1 MSSTPATR
9 YGRVS
14 FDNIGDLLDR
24 LRQVS
29 AIFPED
35 SDFSAY
41 LTTHDN
47 QRYYGLDYGE
57 LEEVYL
63 GNKENVQS
71 ISTSCTDQEG
81 RSVRVNFRFSEK
93 NAKADGQFVISTNS
107 SFQSKTIEQM
117 LNGNWQEL
125 SFEEEFKR
133 FEISNLLSLLTDIKG
148 EEARIAA
155 EAREQA
161 EVRKAKLEAEA
172 EAQARAQAQ
181 KRSKAKPK
189 PSRRSNRNVRNI
201 PISEPNEI
209 EETASTLSSIRD
221 RFEFEKGMSVNIL
234 IHLLEQISQ
243 TFLNNAPFNIRL
255 ITTDGEPFTDIGIQG
270 LQRFF
275 EKRRAKVLRLYMD
288 AATKKG
294 ELVDIAL
301 DLDPKSRRN
310 QAEIEITSNRAKE
323 IQAMIRHILENTV
336 AYTAPGAT
344 MVHEMFRF
352 DDAQFKLDKVIH
364 LLSAVSTKYLQ
375 RATPTAFLSTTQG
388 RTYPALSLRQLRTVF
403 SQHTHEVSFL
413 LFGMNQARTGQTF
426 SLMFQFHTPGHEAYG
441 SLSMMWS
448 NHEMHTL
455 VKQLIWTQLK
465 LKPYR
470 KQEGKTSA
478 QRKQEVSKKHLLVNP
493 SFKNR
498 DFHLQPMTSLII
510 MPLEAYWSQPLWQHL
525 NKVLGSMGYDTTQ
538 ASPLFQQNVIENSW
552 TRMNE
557 VDLII
562 ADLTYKHPD
571 VFYKTGIAHTL
582 GKNII
587 VLSQHA
593 RDIPPDFHQFPSI
606 IYDNNLPGLER
617 LSLELTEIIKSFS

>member
-1 MSSTPATR
+1 MSQKPATR

-14 FDNIGDLLDR
+14 FDTIGDLLDR

-29 AIFPED
+29 AIFPKE

-71 ISTSCTDQEG
+71 ISTSCTAPEG

-93 NAKADGQFVISTNS
+93 NEKVDGQFVISTNS
-107 SFQSKTIEQM
+107 PYQAKTIEQM
-117 LNGNWQEL
+117 LDGSWQKL
-125 SFEEEFKR
+125 DFEETYKR
-133 FEISNLLSLLTDIKG
+133 FEISNLLNWLIEVKEDETRIADQ
-148 EEARIAA
+148 ARIEA
-155 EAREQA
+155 EE
-161 EVRKAKLEAEA
+161 RKARLEAQTRE
-172 EAQARAQAQ
+172 
-181 KRSKAKPK
+181 KAKAAKAKAPK
-189 PSRRSNRNVRNI
+189 RTARKI
-201 PISEPNEI
+201 PIEDSQI
-209 EETASTLSSIRD
+209 EQEDSTSTLHSIRD

-234 IHLLEQISQ
+234 IHLLEQLSQ

-255 ITTDGEPFTDIGIQG
+255 ITTDGEPFTDIGVQG
-270 LQRFF
+270 LHHFF

-288 AATKKG
+288 AATKRG
-294 ELVDIAL
+294 ELVDLAL
-301 DLDPKSRRN
+301 DLDPKARRN

-323 IQAMIRHILENTV
+323 IQAMIRHILENTI
-336 AYTAPGAT
+336 AYAAPGAT

-352 DDAQFKLDKVIH
+352 DDAQFKLDRVIH

-388 RTYPALSLRQLRTVF
+388 RTYPALSLRQLRSVF
-403 SQHTHEVSFL
+403 SQHDHEVSFL

-470 KQEGKTSA
+470 KQESKADS
-478 QRKQEVSKKHLLVNP
+478 QLKKDVSKKHLLVNP

-498 DFHLQPMTSLII
+498 DFHPQPMTSLII
-510 MPLEAYWSQPLWQHL
+510 MPLEAYWSQPLWDHL
-525 NKVLGSMGYDTTQ
+525 NKILGSMGYDTTQ

-552 TRMNE
+552 SRMNE

-571 VFYKTGIAHTL
+571 VFYKVGMAHTL
-582 GKNII
+582 GKNVVVI
-587 VLSQHA
+587 SQHA
-593 RDIPPDFHQFPSI
+593 RDIPPDFQQFPAI

-617 LSLELTEIIKSFS
+617 LSLELTDIIKNFS

>member
-29 AIFPED
+29 AIFPEE

-63 GNKENVQS
+63 GNKGNVQS
-71 ISTSCTDQEG
+71 ISTSCTDQDG
-81 RSVRVNFRFSEK
+81 RSVRVNFRFAPK

-107 SFQSKTIEQM
+107 NYQSKTIEQM
-117 LNGNWQEL
+117 LKGNWQEL
-125 SFEEEFKR
+125 TFEEEYKR
-133 FEISNLLSLLTDIKG
+133 FEIGNLLTFLTEIKEEEVRIA
-148 EEARIAA
+148 EEARQ
-155 EAREQA
+155 QA
-161 EVRKAKLEAEA
+161 EIRKAKLEA
-172 EAQARAQAQ
+172 QARAEA
-181 KRSKAKPK
+181 KAKKRTKARPK
-189 PSRRSNRNVRNI
+189 ARRDNRNGRSI
-201 PISEPNEI
+201 PITTPKEP
-209 EETASTLSSIRD
+209 EETSTNISSIRD
-221 RFEFEKGMSVNIL
+221 RFEFEKGISVNI
-234 IHLLEQISQ
+234 IVHLLEQVSQ
-243 TFLNNAPFNIRL
+243 TFLQQAPFNIRL

-275 EKRRAKVLRLYMD
+275 EKRRSKVLRLYMD
-288 AATKKG
+288 AATQKG

-301 DLDPKSRRN
+301 DLDPKARRN

-323 IQAMIRHILENTV
+323 IQAMVRHILENTV
-336 AYTAPGAT
+336 AYTAPGAN

-352 DDAQFKLDKVIH
+352 DDTQFKLDRVIH

-426 SLMFQFHTPGHEAYG
+426 SLMFQFHTPGHDAYG

-448 NHEMHTL
+448 SHEMHTL

-470 KQEGKTSA
+470 KQESKLGANKKA
-478 QRKQEVSKKHLLVNP
+478 GVSKKHLLVNP

-593 RDIPPDFHQFPSI
+593 RDIPPDFHQFPTI